1 MGTRKKKV
9 SIPTLPSHIE
19 LISSKTGR
27 VREYELSH
35 AQRIL
40 DLQTKSGVGAQEIFN
55 IQLYTI
61 DERSRKI
68 CIKQRLEG
76 DRELADQG

>member
-1 MGTRKKKV
+1 MAKRKKKV
-9 SIPTLPSHIE
+9 TDTLPSHIE

-40 DLQTKSGVGAQEIFN
+40 DLQTKSGIGSQEIFN

-68 CIKQRLEG
+68 CIKQQLEG
-76 DRELADQG
+76 DRQPTDQG